1 MGPICDNF
9 KSWRQLHVLII
20 GEIRDLSATS
30 LEILVS
36 HVKHNVSNLVFSLY
50 VRVLGQGTRYSKV
63 TVSWLP
69 LLTLLAA
76 ATIT

>member
-1 MGPICDNF
+1 M
-9 KSWRQLHVLII
+9 LII
-20 GEIRDLSATS
+20 GEIRDLRNNKGSRDLSAAS
-30 LEILVS
+30 LEIFVS
-36 HVKHNVSNLVFSLY
+36 GVKHNVRNLVSSLY

-63 TVSWLP
+63 TVSLLP

>member
-1 MGPICDNF
+1 M
-9 KSWRQLHVLII
+9 LII
-20 GEIRDLSATS
+20 GEIRDLRNNKGSKDLSATS

-36 HVKHNVSNLVFSLY
+36 RLKYVSNLVFPLY

-63 TVSWLP
+63 TVSLLP